1 MYKICK
7 TESTT
12 KRQIEVETALYE
24 LLKKK
29 DFEDITVTELCAT
42 VNMPRKTFYR
52 YFDEKED
59 VINSLLD
66 RIVLQYGSF
75 FNENKNRNY
84 KNELED
90 FYRFWYDKK
99 ELLDIICKNRL
110 MINLFE
116 CASRFPINDIISVSK
131 YLPDE
136 TEWARKKIFEYT
148 VFALLFNV
156 ISWYKEGYKSDIS
169 DMVDITSRILCGQL
183 FPSLKKDI
191 LP

>member
-99 ELLDIICKNRL
+99 ELLDILCKNRL

-116 CASRFPINDIISVSK
+116 CVSRFPINDIINVSK

-136 TEWARKKIFEYT
+136 TEWTRKKIFEYT
-148 VFALLFNV
+148 IFALLFQV
-156 ISWYKEGYKSDIS
+156 INWYKEGYRSDIS

-183 FPSLKKDI
+183 FPSLKI
-191 LP
+191 

>member
-1 MYKICK
+1 
-7 TESTT
+7 
-12 KRQIEVETALYE
+12 
-24 LLKKK
+24 
-29 DFEDITVTELCAT
+29 
-42 VNMPRKTFYR
+42 
-52 YFDEKED
+52 
-59 VINSLLD
+59 
-66 RIVLQYGSF
+66 
-75 FNENKNRNY
+75 
-84 KNELED
+84 
-90 FYRFWYDKK
+90 
-99 ELLDIICKNRL
+99 